1 MKCPVCERHIV
12 ALELNEI
19 EVDHCLNCGG
29 VWLDPDEMDLL
40 LEGSPGREEIRDNM
54 HPDDGGGEKVIRCPV
69 CGKKMEKMRVERK
82 SGEGLRIDRCA
93 NGHGTWLDGGELHAL
108 VALADFPAANRIHE
122 FLKAIF
128 RGPRHDGV
136 RS

>member
-1 MKCPVCERHIV
+1 MNCPVCERPIV

-40 LEGSPGREEIRDNM
+40 LEGSPGREEIRKNTRA
-54 HPDDGGGEKVIRCPV
+54 DGGVGERVLSCPL
-69 CGKKMEKMRVERK
+69 CRKKMEKLRVARD
-82 SGEGLRIDRCA
+82 SGAGLRIDRCV

-108 VALADFPAANRIHE
+108 VALSDFPAVHRIHE
-122 FLKAIF
+122 FLRAVF
-128 RGPRHDGV
+128 RGPQAGTRL
-136 RS
+136 